1 MFRGY
6 LLVKGRVYSNTKMWK
21 RSFWTWLNDLISIEM
36 ENVNTQLM
44 FGSSCFFFVCVW
56 VCEEP
61 PKHAARQSMLFYD
74 ISIFLKPM
82 QWFEAPW
89 IGKISKTGW
98 WSLLAQSWQ
107 WTTNQ
112 FFFLHFFWLA
122 MGISQGEDGPGEQLE
137 RGPHRFPAR
146 HLCDSV
152 NSSRPKG
159 PSLRWKW

>member
-44 FGSSCFFFVCVW
+44 FGSSCFFCVCVSVW
-56 VCEEP
+56 GTTQTCS
-61 PKHAARQSMLFYD
+61 KAIHAFLWYFHIPEANAVVWSTMDWENQQNGLMILAGSELTVNHQSV
-74 ISIFLKPM
+74 
-82 QWFEAPW
+82 
-89 IGKISKTGW
+89 
-98 WSLLAQSWQ
+98 
-107 WTTNQ
+107 
-112 FFFLHFFWLA
+112 FFLHFFGWQWGYHKVKMARESSLK
-122 MGISQGEDGPGEQLE
+122 EGPTD
-137 RGPHRFPAR
+137 FPAR